1 MVVDLFKIITTT
13 FKEQKTGPEILE
25 WITGAGQKAF
35 AEKFLVPLGEAY
47 QAHLQREQK
56 REKPEPLRMKANL
69 NADPS
74 LPFDG
79 AKFEGNKGE
88 KHLRQGEVELEYRSD
103 EDELYVNRRNL
114 VPFLSDKQLDGKTV
128 KGFKLHPEAEANSPT
143 NATLADVLYAH
154 QEFIPKKYRDR
165 VWFFWATIFS
175 GADGNLF
182 VRSLYWGGERWSR
195 GYVWLGDDWY
205 ERDPSAS
212 LAKQNLDLEVKSF

>member
-88 KHLRQGEVELEYRSD
+88 KHLPQGE
-103 EDELYVNRRNL
+103 EDME
-114 VPFLSDKQLDGKTV
+114 
-128 KGFKLHPEAEANSPT
+128 EC
-143 NATLADVLYAH
+143 
-154 QEFIPKKYRDR
+154 
-165 VWFFWATIFS
+165 S
-175 GADGNLF
+175 GHN
-182 VRSLYWGGERWSR
+182 
-195 GYVWLGDDWY
+195 
-205 ERDPSAS
+205 
-212 LAKQNLDLEVKSF
+212 DL